1 MRGYILKVPYPTDV
15 YCTGCIC
22 VLCKVENIKLRLKS
36 LSAFSTVIYQL
47 KGEKC
52 YYKTFKNLHSLIY
65 SLFTH
70 LI

>member
-36 LSAFSTVIYQL
+36 QSAFSTVIYQL
-47 KGEKC
+47 KGEKMLLQN
-52 YYKTFKNLHSLIY
+52 F
-65 SLFTH
+65 
-70 LI
+70 